1 MCNAFVINEWLDKSF
16 FIAQGIL
23 NYQGENTLA
32 VSLWAEDV
40 SGGKLNSLAMQL
52 TGRIESTM
60 PSIVNQPAPAW
71 SPRSGAY

>member
-1 MCNAFVINEWLDKSF
+1 LD
-16 FIAQGIL
+16 
-23 NYQGENTLA
+23 YQGENTLA

-40 SGGKLNSLAMQL
+40 NGGKLNSLAMQF
-52 TGRIESTM
+52 TGKIESTM